1 MNRLIRMKQVREI
14 TSLSP
19 TTIYRKIA
27 TGDFPKQLKLTDK
40 TCAWVE
46 QEIYDFVNRK
56 IAERSE
62 REAI

>member
-46 QEIYDFVNRK
+46 QEIYDFIDRK

-62 REAI
+62 REAS

>member
-1 MNRLIRMKQVREI
+1 MNKLIRMKQVREI

-19 TTIYRKIA
+19 STIYRKIN

-46 QEIYDFVNRK
+46 QEVLDFVERK
-56 IAERSE
+56 ISE
-62 REAI
+62 RDLSI

>member
-1 MNRLIRMKQVREI
+1 MTKLIRMKQVREI
-14 TSLSP
+14 ISLSP

-46 QEIYDFVNRK
+46 QEVLDWVDAK
-56 IAERSE
+56 IAQRDNC
-62 REAI
+62 